1 MVKIDYK
8 RHKVIM
14 TMAYYEAS
22 RVGEMLKYYLEK
34 EGNRDPSL
42 RAIVDTLCDAGDQ
55 VIVIPDAPIQ
65 IQRDDNASD

>member
-8 RHKVIM
+8 RHKVVM

-22 RVGEMLKYYLEK
+22 RVGEMLKYYLQR
-34 EGNRDPSL
+34 EGKGDPSL

-55 VIVIPDAPIQ
+55 VIVIPDAIQ
-65 IQRDDNASD
+65 IP